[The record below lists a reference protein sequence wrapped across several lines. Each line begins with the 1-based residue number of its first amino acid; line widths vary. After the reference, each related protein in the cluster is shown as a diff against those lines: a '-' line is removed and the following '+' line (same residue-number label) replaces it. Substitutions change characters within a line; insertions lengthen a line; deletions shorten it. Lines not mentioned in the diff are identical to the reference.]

1 MNEETHPLLA
11 DIAASQRALHAAEA
25 DRVVRILRYRD
36 AEATRIAAL
45 DPPMLRR
52 VETSAVPLEIGH
64 TIGWSDAQVQ
74 SLLHAADTVRD
85 HAPTV
90 WAAFLAGRFGEATMR
105 AIART
110 ISRLERPESIERLD
124 AQASQYVP
132 GRTLKE
138 VQGWL
143 RRFVSRV
150 EADLAVERAQAE
162 NDKRY
167 VDVAHGDDGM
177 SELVAYLP
185 SHQAAAIMARL
196 RRDARQLKH
205 DGDPRTQT
213 QLQADLLTDWAL
225 TRPTSESAT
234 SETTT
239 TPSGLV
245 IDVAVLMSE
254 SDLTAETTGMAES
267 SDGSWQVPV
276 DWILQA
282 GAEGHTF
289 WHRLFTDPRKPNTFE
304 HDYAGYAPPDSLRR
318 AIVLRDGVCAT
329 PGCLVP
335 AEHCDLD
342 HHVPWPAGRTNGE
355 NLRPRSRRHHA
366 LKSHG
371 ALRVTDQPGIDRT
384 LPPWPPPDCAA

>member
-1 MNEETHPLLA
+1 MDEELHPLLS
-11 DIAASQRALHAAEA
+11 DIAVAQQALHVAEA
-25 DRVVRILRYRD
+25 ERVVKILRYRD
-36 AEATRIAAL
+36 AEHARIAGL
-45 DPPMLRR
+45 DSPMLRK
-52 VETSAVPLEIGH
+52 VERTAIPLEIGH
-64 TIGWSDAQVQ
+64 VIGWSDTQVQ
-74 SLLHAADTVRD
+74 SLVHAADTVRD
-85 HAPTV
+85 QAPSS

-124 AQASQYVP
+124 AQASEYAP

-143 RRFVSRV
+143 RRFVARV
-150 EADLAVERAQAE
+150 EPDLSVQRAKAQV
-162 NDKRY
+162 DKRY
-167 VDVAHGDDGM
+167 VDVTHGDDGM

-196 RRDARQLKH
+196 RDDATSLRRQGDTRTLEQLKV
-205 DGDPRTQT
+205 
-213 QLQADLLTDWAL
+213 DLLADWAL
-225 TRPTSESAT
+225 TRPTSDAK
-234 SETTT
+234 
-239 TPSGLV
+239 PSDLA
-245 IDVAVLMSE
+245 IDVAVLMTE
-254 SDLTAETTGMAES
+254 PDLTGRTTGMAES
-267 SDGSWQVPV
+267 SDGSWQVPT

-289 WHRLFTDPRKPNTFE
+289 WHRLFSDPQKPNTFE
-304 HDYAGYAPPDSLRR
+304 HDYTGYAPPDSLRR
-318 AIVLRDGVCAT
+318 AIILRDGVCAT

-355 NLRPRSRRHHA
+355 NLTPRSRRHHA

-371 ALRVTDQPGIDRT
+371 ALRVADQPGIDRT
-384 LPPWPPPDCAA
+384 LPPWPPPDTAA